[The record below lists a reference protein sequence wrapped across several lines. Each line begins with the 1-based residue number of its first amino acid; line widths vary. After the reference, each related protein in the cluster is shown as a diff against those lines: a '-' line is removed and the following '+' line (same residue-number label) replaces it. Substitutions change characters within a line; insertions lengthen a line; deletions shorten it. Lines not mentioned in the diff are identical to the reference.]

1 MVDWINHVCAIFF
14 LTSLYQ
20 YNQTSNAINFFTL
33 IYMYKVILYK
43 TVHSL
48 SNRAILSMLQ
58 LVVLNAI
65 FNTISFIYSGCQ
77 FYQWKK
83 PKYSGVKGECQNTTS
98 FSHKK
103 LLQVVSFL
111 QEECHSIRASC
122 AFDQSDTTS
131 GRNLCTSQSRRR
143 V

>member
-43 TVHSL
+43 NVHSL
-48 SNRAILSMLQ
+48 SNRAILKHATVGCVERYFQHYIIYIQWLSVL
-58 LVVLNAI
+58 LVEETKVL
-65 FNTISFIYSGCQ
+65 G
-77 FYQWKK
+77 
-83 PKYSGVKGECQNTTS
+83 GKGGMS
-98 FSHKK
+98 KHHKLFS

-122 AFDQSDTTS
+122 AFDQSGTTS
-131 GRNLCTSQSRRR
+131 ERNLCTSQSRRR